1 MTMRSP
7 VRRGACLTAIRRVAV
22 LVLLIGGAA
31 RAQGTAPDTARAT
44 PRNFVA
50 AEYAYT
56 HFSDDTDPWQL
67 RSLALGRRT
76 GAGPLILRVNQASR
90 FGRSGAQL
98 EADAYPRLSPTSY
111 IYLNAGWSESSI
123 FPHWRAGGEL
133 YAVPARGLELSAGF
147 RQLHFTGASV
157 NLVTGSAGLYRG
169 NYWVSLRPFLRVDAG
184 ARALSAS
191 LVGRRYFTGA
201 DDYVG
206 ISLGGGSTPGDRLT
220 PLDFTRTSVVSAG
233 LHGAR
238 PLAPRFILTWAASA
252 ERERLPAG
260 DRRTRAEFTLGGR
273 LDY

>member
-1 MTMRSP
+1 MTTRTP
-7 VRRGACLTAIRRVAV
+7 ARPGVCRVAIRRVALLV
-22 LVLLIGGAA
+22 LVLAGAA
-31 RAQGTAPDTARAT
+31 HAQDSTRAT

-50 AEYAYT
+50 ADYGYT
-56 HFSDDTDPWQL
+56 HFSDESDPWHL

-76 GAGPLILRVNQASR
+76 AAGPLIARVNQASR
-90 FGRSGAQL
+90 FGRSGVQL
-98 EADAYPRLSPTSY
+98 EADAYPRLSRTSY

-133 YAVPARGLELSAGF
+133 YVVPARGVELSAGY
-147 RQLHFTGASV
+147 RQLHFTGVSV
-157 NLVTGSAGLYRG
+157 NLLTGSAGLYRG

-191 LVGRRYFTGA
+191 LVGRRYFSGS

-220 PLDFTRTSVVSAG
+220 PLDVTRTSVMSAG
-233 LHGAR
+233 VHGSR
-238 PLAPRFILTWAASA
+238 PLAARVILTWAAGA
-252 ERERLPAG
+252 ERERLPVG
-260 DRRTRAEFTLGGR
+260 DPRTRAEFTLGGR